1 MLSCELCEIFK
12 NSYIE
17 EHLRKTAFNFYL
29 NRDSNTGVFL
39 EILRICIQEHLFAEY
54 LQAAGSEAQVRGSF
68 FKACVRYFYQFF
80 F

>member
-17 EHLRKTAFNFYL
+17 EHLRKTASKLYL

-39 EILRICIQEHLFAEY
+39 EILRICIQEHLFEY
-54 LQAAGSEAQVRGSF
+54 LQAAGSEAPVRGSF
-68 FKACVRYFYQFF
+68 FKACVRYFYQIFF
-80 F
+80 